1 MRVLRFFFRNWL
13 LKIGAV
19 VLAVLLYGAMVFLQ
33 SSQQWPGTIAIE
45 IRNQPTT
52 AYLIEPNP
60 MDEVSKIKYIAP
72 PDVQVSQSSFHAAI
86 ILGTTKASGSG
97 PRRFPFPVPVAPKP

>member
-33 SSQQWPGTIAIE
+33 SSQQWPGSIAIE

-52 AYLIEPNP
+52 AFLIEPNQ
-60 MDEVSKIKYIAP
+60 P
-72 PDVQVSQSSFHAAI
+72 PIRDDI
-86 ILGTTKASGSG
+86 ERLDK
-97 PRRFPFPVPVAPKP
+97 KLKEK